1 MTLGRGAVL
10 FIIRLRNLEAR
21 MDPDTPATD
30 AADETDI
37 RDQAG
42 RFLPGRTGNP
52 RGRPPGSS
60 RALHLARALAEA
72 GVVAVVMLNTGR
84 PARAAATA
92 RRPRRLAA

>member
-1 MTLGRGAVL
+1 
-10 FIIRLRNLEAR
+10 
-21 MDPDTPATD
+21 MDPDTATD
-30 AADETDI
+30 AADEADT
-37 RDQAG
+37 RDDDG
-42 RFLPGRTGNP
+42 RFRPGVSGNP

-84 PARAAATA
+84 PARPATTA